1 MKKQL
6 PKFKNDSDV
15 EKFLDRDNLSE
26 YLIPENFQAV
36 TFEFETKE
44 KVVNLRM
51 SNALFE
57 RIKSAAQKKNIPY
70 QRYIRQALEHSVRR

>member
-6 PKFKNDSDV
+6 PKFKNDSEI
-15 EKFLDRDNLSE
+15 EKFLDRDLSD
-26 YLIPENFQAV
+26 YLIPENFEAV
-36 TFEFETKE
+36 TFEFEPKE

-51 SNALFE
+51 SKALFE

-70 QRYIRQALEHSVRR
+70 QRYIRQALEHSVRG

>member
-6 PKFKNDSDV
+6 PKFKNDSEV
-15 EKFLDRDNLSE
+15 EKFLDRDLSD

-36 TFEFETKE
+36 TFEFEPKE

-70 QRYIRQALEHSVRR
+70 QRYIRQALEHSVKR